1 MASRWSGRGPRSVR
15 DEAPLEAGDIVVA
28 AARLTA
34 ELRLDGWSL
43 RQLAESLGCWPQ
55 AVTHHLG
62 DREALELAV
71 VDHVVSMIV
80 APGGQVS
87 WREWFRALLWEFRS
101 TLERYPGTARW
112 LSLHGPVVPS
122 ALPIIDEGVRRLQDA
137 GLAERDAVLCYIV
150 LVSAALLPIAYDG
163 ERAHRPRVMDRIH
176 QVFTD
181 HLDDPELPGVAATAR
196 VLLAGDCS
204 RELFEHTVERTLDGV
219 ARRIAAVRES
229 PSVSQAQ
236 PVPENRRPR

>member
-15 DEAPLEAGDIVVA
+15 DEAPLQAGDIVVA

-34 ELRLDGWSL
+34 ELGLDGWSL

-62 DREALELAV
+62 DREAVELAV

-80 APGGQVS
+80 APGRQAS
-87 WREWFRALLWEFRS
+87 WRKWFRALLWEFRS
-101 TLERYPGTARW
+101 ILERYPGTARW

-122 ALPIIDEGVRRLQDA
+122 ALPIIDEGVRRLRDA
-137 GLAERDAVLCYIV
+137 GLAERDAVLCYV
-150 LVSAALLPIAYDG
+150 ALVSVALLPVAYDD
-163 ERAHRPRVMDRIH
+163 ERAHRPRVVNRIH

-181 HLDDPELPGVAATAR
+181 HVDDPELPGVAAVAR
-196 VLLAGDCS
+196 VWLAGDYS

-219 ARRIAAVRES
+219 ACRIAAVRES
-229 PSVSQAQ
+229 PSVFQAQ
-236 PVPENRRPR
+236 PIPDN